1 MIKINL
7 DLKDK
12 ILIQIVKRWKQHK
25 YIPRHEW
32 INKI

>member
-12 ILIQIVKRWKQHK
+12 ILIQIAQRWKQHK
-25 YIPRHEW
+25 YTRGDE
-32 INKI
+32 